1 MKKTE
6 QKVLKFISEN
16 ALIEQNDKVLVALS
30 GGPDSV
36 FLLHFLLKFRQKYHI
51 EVGAIHINH
60 MIRGKSANEDEEF
73 CRKLSVN
80 LNIEFTA
87 VRKNVKSVAK
97 QHKFSVEEAGR
108 VVRYKEFE
116 KALKRTGFN
125 KIATAHNCSDNAE
138 TVLLNLIKGAGIK
151 GISGIPPKR
160 GDIIRPILGLK
171 KDEIL
176 QYLNNYG
183 IIFRVDESN
192 TDTDYERNFLRKE
205 IIPQI
210 KKKLNPDFENAVFH
224 SSEIFSGLIR
234 LIHKQAKEISKQA
247 VKITDEGLKLS
258 TNEIAKIEDE
268 LKNYVIKS
276 SIEEHFK
283 VQLTFTDIKNIKALF
298 ENKAGKSINLA
309 NNLTVA
315 RDRQYVLISYSG
327 KEIQFKS
334 LSLVEG
340 DSVKVDNRML
350 SIKAVK
356 EVPGK
361 FSGDKLREF
370 ISADRISGNFQL
382 RRWKAGDKF
391 FPIGLKGT
399 KKISDFLN
407 EQKIT
412 SSKKK
417 DQLILTNK
425 GRIVW
430 VIGLR
435 LDERFKITS
444 DTKRVIELCLK

>member
-6 QKVLKFISEN
+6 EKVLKFIGEKG
-16 ALIEQNDKVLVALS
+16 LIEQNDKVLVALS

-60 MIRGKSANEDEEF
+60 MIRGKSAIEDEEF

-80 LNIEFTA
+80 LNIEFST
-87 VRKNVKSVAK
+87 VRKNVKSFAE
-97 QHKFSVEEAGR
+97 QHKISVEEAGR
-108 VVRYKEFE
+108 ILRYKEFE

-138 TVLLNLIKGAGIK
+138 TVLLNLIKGTGIK

-160 GDIIRPILGLK
+160 GNIIRPILSLK
-171 KDEIL
+171 KDEVL
-176 QYLNNYG
+176 EYLNNYG
-183 IIFRVDESN
+183 IEFRIDESN

-210 KKKLNPDFENAVFH
+210 KKKLNPDFDNAVFH

-234 LIHKQAKEISKQA
+234 LIYKQAKEISKQA
-247 VKITDEGLKLS
+247 VKITDDGLKLS
-258 TNEIAKIEDE
+258 ISEIAKVEDE
-268 LKNYVIKS
+268 LKNYLIKS
-276 SIEEHFK
+276 SIEEHFNI
-283 VQLTFTDIKNIKALF
+283 QLTFTDIKNIKSLF

-309 NNLTVA
+309 NNLTAA
-315 RDRQYVLISYSG
+315 RDRQYVLVSYPG
-327 KEIQFKS
+327 KDVQFKS
-334 LSLVEG
+334 LSLGEG
-340 DSVKVDNRML
+340 GSVKVNNRML
-350 SIKAVK
+350 FINTVK
-356 EVPGK
+356 EAPEK

-425 GRIVW
+425 GQIVW
-430 VIGLR
+430 VLGLR

-444 DTKRVIELCLK
+444 DTKKVIELCLK